1 MKKSLSR
8 NGGLYY
14 ENIFKIL
21 MDFEIVRSIRY
32 PAPMSLICF
41 GMKYHAS
48 GPEEFR
54 SVVSIFENAFCSRLR
69 LADIPVRHEEIY
81 FILLPMTDQAGALAV
96 CNRLVSIFKDEF
108 KTEQDNFILFTLHI
122 GVASHKGGPTIM
134 KEMLI
139 QAAES
144 ALQESRLKGENSIV
158 AIEQL
163 PASRNPNIS
172 RMSG

>member
-1 MKKSLSR
+1 MNKSLSR
-8 NGGLYY
+8 KGGLYH

-41 GMKYHAS
+41 EMEYHAS
-48 GPEEFR
+48 GPEELQ

-69 LADIPVRHEEIY
+69 SADIPVRHEEKY
-81 FILLPMTDQAGALAV
+81 FILLPMTDQAGALVV
-96 CNRLVSIFKDEF
+96 CNRLVSIFEDEF
-108 KTEQDNFILFTLHI
+108 RTEQDNLIQFTLHI
-122 GVASHKGGPTIM
+122 GVASHKGGPKIM

-158 AIEQL
+158 AV
-163 PASRNPNIS
+163 
-172 RMSG
+172 G